1 MTTKC
6 KGCKDDLPTG
16 AFEKY
21 DDGHLHANCRACE
34 QATGNRKKAATRRCS
49 DCKGDLPMDAFLKF
63 ANGRLKPKCM
73 NCEKKKLPKGMRVC
87 VDCEATLPQ
96 KAFLKYANGYHKKC
110 KKCMKK
116 K

>member
-1 MTTKC
+1 MPLHDFEQDLRGRYRTKC
-6 KGCKDDLPTG
+6 K
-16 AFEKY
+16 
-21 DDGHLHANCRACE
+21 NCE
-34 QATGNRKKAATRRCS
+34 KKAVTRRCA

-96 KAFLKYANGYHKKC
+96 KDFLKYENGYHKKC
-110 KKCMKK
+110 KKCEKK